1 MAKEDHFYFMG
12 AKLSRELE
20 MILNKNKNNTDNQKH
35 NTDYDNK
42 VLMFTMKDFI
52 YQPSKEFQQAIREN
66 LKQNHN
72 VILSSEF
79 YTAALI
85 NDNQYWLR
93 LYKEIFLVKQK
104 KMKQPRRLQQQQRQR
119 KLNDYNETLSTT
131 VGTGTGTTPTT
142 TVLTTMEA
150 AGEKKDTTNLYDS
163 FSFRVKIVVTY
174 RHFFQWLP
182 SYYHQYYS
190 VSQILGSK
198 YLDTYTPGIV
208 EYIEWYIN
216 SNDDDNDIG
225 NNFQQYEYHN
235 NNNSNNKLP
244 LNYTNYLVSPVGLG
258 TEGFGSHRRQVHG
271 SIYAYLIW
279 SSQPSLQG
287 HIDIFDLHQQELIP
301 EEKNDTTASAST
313 STNQTV
319 VIKNKQQEHNMF
331 ADFVCQNIPAKTT
344 CQYLI
349 ENTKNQIKRKSGHD
363 DNILLDQDVYRIIKE
378 AIKRKLLIPPP
389 SLNNDSFR
397 SMIPVSK
404 FIQKWFIEKVKQQR
418 NEVNNNNDQSSSKKF
433 NINSYMICL
442 NGKTK
447 QKLKEVSWNFLLQQI
462 LLIKEKSQQQQKH
475 QSHSQPQTPS
485 SNLILSSRFKF
496 PTTTTTSHLD
506 DIMHDGLLL
515 PSWLLPI
522 KIGHDKSFDEY
533 VNNNVQQQQHQQHH
547 DGGSDGVNG
556 SSTDTTTTTSSKFCQ
571 VNVTAIL
578 QNKEFVHH
586 VFFS

>member
-131 VGTGTGTTPTT
+131 VGTDTGTGTTPTT

-190 VSQILGSK
+190 FSQILGSK

-397 SMIPVSK
+397 SMMPVSK

-418 NEVNNNNDQSSSKKF
+418 NEVNNNNDQSSSRKF

-475 QSHSQPQTPS
+475 QSHSQPQTSS

-496 PTTTTTSHLD
+496 PTTTTTTSHMD
-506 DIMHDGLLL
+506 DIVHDGLLL

-533 VNNNVQQQQHQQHH
+533 VNNNVQHQH
-547 DGGSDGVNG
+547 GGSDGVNG